1 MLPGS
6 VAARAA
12 PRPLLPAGGGAGCP
26 LPRRRRPSARDLAAA
41 AARPPPQPPTPDASL
56 NPQGAGGAFL
66 KGGYPVPPP
75 LPADPSPHPCNQ
87 PRESEGQR
95 AGISGAGEQA
105 AWNRRRFESRPAC
118 VRSVT
123 LGHALTLSGLHTAQF
138 SATKKAL
145 PSLRMWA
152 SWDGRCMVFLRSLL
166 KVRVG
171 IFFFFFFL
179 LRPLSWK
186 DFRGGAGG
194 EGGAS
199 RVWITWRWGVGG
211 GWWACSPGWGG
222 RADWLFARPPSPP
235 SAQSL
240 PALPPTLQPGPQNCL
255 LEHILL
261 LFFSGGWVA
270 WAGSSFCP
278 R

>member
-171 IFFFFFFL
+171 IFFFFSFYLGHFPGKIFVVGL
-179 LRPLSWK
+179 EEREVLPEFGS
-186 DFRGGAGG
+186 RGGGV
-194 EGGAS
+194 S
-199 RVWITWRWGVGG
+199 VVGG
-211 GWWACSPGWGG
+211 GHAVPGGEVVRTGSSPDPLHPPPPSLYQLFPRPCSPVHKT
-222 RADWLFARPPSPP
+222 A
-235 SAQSL
+235 
-240 PALPPTLQPGPQNCL
+240 C
-255 LEHILL
+255 
-261 LFFSGGWVA
+261 
-270 WAGSSFCP
+270 
-278 R
+278 